1 MSGFTITGS
10 MTFSGGF
17 DIPFP
22 IPTSPPTVEYL
33 LVAGGGGGGVNS
45 ASGGGAGGLLTGS
58 SNVSVG
64 TTYTVTVG
72 AGATAVSSP
81 SGGTGVNGGTG
92 TNSSVTFNNPIT
104 YAANFNGTTQYL
116 TTNYSVNWSTLGSYT
131 LEFWIYLP
139 SLATNQ
145 TFFTTGNAAAGT
157 TGFYVYSTG
166 SVAVGIFGT
175 NEITTASGVITT
187 NQWYHIAYTYNAT
200 TTTIY
205 VNGVSRA
212 SSATAVYANNSGN
225 FVIAGA
231 NTSPSMT
238 GYLSNIRLS
247 KLVVYTANFTP
258 PLSPLA
264 STQLANVNG
273 AGSAAI
279 TGVQTEL
286 LTLQNA
292 TIVDNS
298 TNAYT
303 ITNSGSVTTS
313 QLISP
318 LATVLA
324 YGGGGGSSQ
333 GTGSTPN
340 GGNGGSGGGST
351 SSIPGYATSGQGNN
365 GGINSF
371 AGGGGAGA
379 AGAVPTGG
387 GTIGGAGGIGLSSS
401 LSGTSTYYAGGGGSS
416 GDYRSTAGGPGGT
429 GGGGTGSSVQG
440 VAGGSGTVNTGG
452 GGAGSSYS
460 PTSQG
465 NGGAGGSGVVIIRYI
480 DTYPAASA
488 TTGSPTITVAGGYRV
503 YKWTASGSVTM
514 PATVAGTAGLGWI
527 LVGNIKGVTGAT
539 GATGATGPMYSS
551 SVLSVSSNSTATIN
565 TTYIID
571 TGASVTITL
580 PASGTLGD
588 TVSIIDGTGNASTN
602 PITIGRNGG
611 KIQGSATDM
620 TINSN
625 RAALTL
631 IYYNSTQGWLLTQ
644 V

>member
-1 MSGFTITGS
+1 MSGITISGS
-10 MTFSGGF
+10 ITFSGGF

-22 IPTSPPTVEYL
+22 ISTSPSTVEYL

-58 SNVSVG
+58 SNVSAG

-92 TNSSVTFNNPIT
+92 TNSLVTFNNPIT

-139 SLATNQ
+139 SLATFQ
-145 TFFTTGNAAAGT
+145 TFFTTGNGATGT
-157 TGFYVYSTG
+157 TGFYVYG
-166 SVAVGIFGT
+166 AGAQLGAVGLGIFGV
-175 NEITTASGVITT
+175 NEITTTNNAITT
-187 NQWYHIAYTYNAT
+187 NQWYHIAYNYNGT

-205 VNGVSRA
+205 VDGIAKGSGT
-212 SSATAVYANNSGN
+212 TAVYANNSGN

-279 TGVQTEL
+279 TGVQTAL

-324 YGGGGGSSQ
+324 YGGGGGSSA
-333 GTGSTPN
+333 GTGGTPN

-379 AGAVPTGG
+379 AGAGVTGG

-416 GDYRSTAGGPGGT
+416 GDYRSIAGGPGGT

-465 NGGAGGSGVVIIRYI
+465 NGGAGGSGIVIIRYP
-480 DTYPAASA
+480 DYFLAASA
-488 TTGSPTITVAGGYRV
+488 TTGSPTITTAGGYRV
-503 YKWTASGSVTM
+503 YNWTSSGS
-514 PATVAGTAGLGWI
+514 
-527 LVGNIKGVTGAT
+527 
-539 GATGATGPMYSS
+539 
-551 SVLSVSSNSTATIN
+551 
-565 TTYIID
+565 
-571 TGASVTITL
+571 ITF
-580 PASGTLGD
+580 
-588 TVSIIDGTGNASTN
+588 
-602 PITIGRNGG
+602 
-611 KIQGSATDM
+611 
-620 TINSN
+620 
-625 RAALTL
+625 
-631 IYYNSTQGWLLTQ
+631 
-644 V
+644 